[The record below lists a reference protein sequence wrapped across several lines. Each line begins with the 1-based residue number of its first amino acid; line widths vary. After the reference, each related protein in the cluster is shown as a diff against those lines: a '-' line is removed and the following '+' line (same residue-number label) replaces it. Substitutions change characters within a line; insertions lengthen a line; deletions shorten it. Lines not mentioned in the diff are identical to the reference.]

1 MCRLSVFLT
10 QCELSLEWIT
20 VTDYTKP
27 HLTGKLLRK
36 LAVKHVREGG
46 REMICSTAVQVYYS
60 GEVEAELSEKALHQ
74 IPPGPAQPTI
84 PFWR

>member
-1 MCRLSVFLT
+1 MCRLPVFFI

-36 LAVKHVREGG
+36 LAVKHIREGG
-46 REMICSTAVQVYYS
+46 QRDDLFDCRPGVLQRR
-60 GEVEAELSEKALHQ
+60 GGGRAL
-74 IPPGPAQPTI
+74 
-84 PFWR
+84 